1 MKTKVSI
8 VALLSFFL
16 LASCEDEKLQVGEYG
31 SLNGVILDGTNY
43 EPLSGVLLVSNPSS
57 TSTLT
62 DDQGMFSI
70 PKVDIG
76 EVAITAR
83 KNEYLTNSVSV
94 AVYANETTDLTF
106 FLLKDENNVG
116 SVVIYDPVP
125 GNGAVNQLESFTFNW
140 SVDQEDNSKELHYSV
155 FIFESNSTIQ
165 KIVGENLSITE
176 VTVNNLDPDTTYYW
190 YVVAKYEG
198 STVANSPTW
207 TFKTAPEE

>member
-8 VALLSFFL
+8 VALLTLFL
-16 LASCEDEKLQVGEYG
+16 LLNCEEEKLQVGEYG
-31 SLNGVILDGTNY
+31 SLEGVILDGTDY

-62 DDQGMFSI
+62 DDNGMFSI

-94 AVYANETTDLTF
+94 AVYANDTTNLTF
-106 FLLKDENNVG
+106 FLLKDENSVG

-125 GNGAVNQLESFTFNW
+125 GNGAVDQLESFTFNW
-140 SVDQEDNSKELHYSV
+140 TVDQEDNSKELEYSV

-165 KIVGENLSITE
+165 KIVGENLSVTE
-176 VTVNNLDPDTTYYW
+176 VTVHDLDPDTTYYW

-207 TFKTAPEE
+207 TFKTAPDE